1 MTDPTATMHVH
12 TTPDGH
18 HYLVDGPEE
27 TCPAAEHARV
37 DVPGRPTRGADRRS
51 DGGADGRRRAPAV
64 VEIATI
70 AVVVYAA
77 ALGLVR
83 VGAAVFGGKDT

>member
-1 MTDPTATMHVH
+1 MTDPTAAMHVH

-27 TCPAAEHARV
+27 TCPAAEHVKVGADDRGRTSGTARV
-37 DVPGRPTRGADRRS
+37 A
-51 DGGADGRRRAPAV
+51 GRRRAPAV

-70 AVVVYAA
+70 ALVTYAA
-77 ALGLVR
+77 VLGLIR
-83 VGAAVFGGKDT
+83 IGSAVLGDGKK

>member
-18 HYLVDGPEE
+18 HYLVEGPEE
-27 TCPAAEHARV
+27 TCPAAEHVRDYAGIAGGESRA
-37 DVPGRPTRGADRRS
+37 GAHR
-51 DGGADGRRRAPAV
+51 GRRRTPAV
-64 VEIATI
+64 VQIATI
-70 AVVVYAA
+70 ALVTYAV

-83 VGAAVFGGKDT
+83 VGTAVLGGRDR

>member
-18 HYLVDGPEE
+18 HYLVEGPEE
-27 TCPAAEHARV
+27 TCPAAEHGRADAGAAAR
-37 DVPGRPTRGADRRS
+37 DSRAGAH
-51 DGGADGRRRAPAV
+51 AGRRRTPAV
-64 VEIATI
+64 VQIATI
-70 AVVVYAA
+70 ALVTYAV

-83 VGAAVFGGKDT
+83 VGTAVLGGRDR

>member
-27 TCPAAEHARV
+27 TCPAAEHSKVRATERRLSGRTAGARG
-37 DVPGRPTRGADRRS
+37 P
-51 DGGADGRRRAPAV
+51 RRATAV

-70 AVVVYAA
+70 ALVAYAA
-77 ALGLVR
+77 AFGLIRIGTAVLGD
-83 VGAAVFGGKDT
+83 GGKK

>member
-1 MTDPTATMHVH
+1 MTDPTAAMHVH

-27 TCPAAEHARV
+27 TCPAAEHSKVRAHER
-37 DVPGRPTRGADRRS
+37 GRNTGTVR
-51 DGGADGRRRAPAV
+51 DGGRRRAPAV

-70 AVVVYAA
+70 ALVTYAA
-77 ALGLVR
+77 VLGLVR
-83 VGAAVFGGKDT
+83 LGSAVLGNDEK

>member
-18 HYLVDGPEE
+18 HYLVEGPEE
-27 TCPAAEHARV
+27 TCPAAEHVRDDAVAAGRV
-37 DVPGRPTRGADRRS
+37 SR
-51 DGGADGRRRAPAV
+51 GGAHAGRRRTPAV
-64 VEIATI
+64 VQIATI
-70 AVVVYAA
+70 ALVTYAL

-83 VGAAVFGGKDT
+83 VGTAVLGGRDR

>member
-18 HYLVDGPEE
+18 HYLVEGPEE
-27 TCPAAEHARV
+27 TCPAAEHVRV
-37 DVPGRPTRGADRRS
+37 GADTSTR
-51 DGGADGRRRAPAV
+51 DGRRTGTDRGRRRTPAV
-64 VEIATI
+64 VQIATI
-70 AVVVYAA
+70 ALVTYAV

-83 VGAAVFGGKDT
+83 VGTAVLGGKNR

>member
-1 MTDPTATMHVH
+1 MTDPTAAMHVH

-27 TCPAAEHARV
+27 TCPAAEHTRARA
-37 DVPGRPTRGADRRS
+37 DERGRT
-51 DGGADGRRRAPAV
+51 GGTARAGGRRRAPAV

-70 AVVVYAA
+70 ALVTYAA
-77 ALGLVR
+77 VLGLIR
-83 VGAAVFGGKDT
+83 IGSAVFGDGEK